1 MARWTCKNEQSKR
14 EGGVLGRSP
23 RRQRHVLDHSLLGQ
37 QCRVRQSAVFQ
48 VWVSFQRNSS
58 STNLDT
64 ALNVRWFLFN
74 QITGWFA
81 CSHLPANDLK
91 GISRAWGRM
100 KSLDRKRAM
109 CSFSSCGIKLDL
121 TIFVN
126 MVKGDSKGDFPN
138 GDIKEVETVFTH
150 KKRRH

>member
-1 MARWTCKNEQSKR
+1 MARWTYKNEQSKR

-74 QITGWFA
+74 QITGWSA

-91 GISRAWGRM
+91 GM
-100 KSLDRKRAM
+100 YKQSLGEN
-109 CSFSSCGIKLDL
+109 GILRQEKCNVFLFFLWNKIRLDY
-121 TIFVN
+121 ICEY
-126 MVKGDSKGDFPN
+126 G
-138 GDIKEVETVFTH
+138 
-150 KKRRH
+150 KRRLKRRLSKWGHKES